1 MNLSQK
7 NIIHAVLFKDHA
19 VDTLLWWR
27 NPVESTEFRTVT
39 WAVFSRITLQLS
51 LLPSKSTSCSFSQ
64 LSEFCWQ
71 SSPCH
76 LYCLSYLLTCHYQFG
91 RSWSCQPRL
100 CESWFLHK
108 RWRKKAPS
116 FLKFFFLFFLT
127 TFYQDSSYSNWC
139 TWFQNYS
146 KYSHPSLFESVA
158 CLTFSWDRIIVL
170 WVKKPLVNCAALSCT

>member
-116 FLKFFFLFFLT
+116 FLKFFFFFFNHLLPRFFLLKLM
-127 TFYQDSSYSNWC
+127 YMISEL
-139 TWFQNYS
+139 FQIFT
-146 KYSHPSLFESVA
+146 SLFIWIS
-158 CLTFSWDRIIVL
+158 CLSYFQLR
-170 WVKKPLVNCAALSCT
+170 